1 MGYKFFENKDCEYYP
16 CHKAER
22 INCLFCFCPLYST
35 DCGGNCKWIYDRNGK
50 LIKDC
55 SDCIIPHT
63 NGGYEYVTGRLAGKG
78 DKKMEEHMSLKQ
90 IMELDKK
97 YYMNTFG
104 ERIPLCFTE
113 GNGIELTSTDGSVYK
128 DFFAG
133 IAVCSLGYNYERLT
147 RELTEQVKQL
157 LHTSSVYYVENQAR
171 LAEMLVKH
179 SCGDRVFFCSTG
191 AEANEGAIKLAKKY
205 QVEKGNKNKIE
216 FVTLKNSFHGRTL
229 ATVAATGQPK
239 YQAPYQP
246 LIEKFVHIDRD
257 DISALEN
264 AVNENTAGIMIELIQ
279 GESGVNPVSREFAEK
294 AAELCRQ
301 NDIALI
307 VDEVQTGIGRTG
319 KLFAYELFDIEP
331 DIVTM
336 AKGLGGGVPIGAF
349 CANEKFASAFKPGDH
364 GTTFGGN
371 PLSTRAGLV
380 VLDELVNGG
389 ILENV
394 RETGTY
400 LFDKLGQLADVNPKI
415 ADVRG
420 QGLMCGVEFSE
431 PIAKEIGEKLRANKV
446 LVGVVGDRVLR
457 IVPPLVVTKSDIDYL
472 INALKEAI

>member
-35 DCGGNCKWIYDRNGK
+35 VCGGNCKWIYDRNGK

-63 NGGYEYVTGRLAGKG
+63 EGGYEYVTGRLAGKG

-104 ERIPLCFTE
+104 GRIPLCFTE
-113 GNGIELTSTDGSVYK
+113 GNGIELTATDGNVYK

-133 IAVCSLGYNYERLT
+133 IAVCSLGYNHERLT

-171 LAEMLVKH
+171 LAELLVKN

-264 AVNENTAGIMIELIQ
+264 SVNENTAGIMIELIQ

-301 NDIALI
+301 NDIAFI

-319 KLFAYELFDIEP
+319 KLFAYELYDLQP

-431 PIAKEIGEKLRANKV
+431 PIAKKIGEKLRANKV